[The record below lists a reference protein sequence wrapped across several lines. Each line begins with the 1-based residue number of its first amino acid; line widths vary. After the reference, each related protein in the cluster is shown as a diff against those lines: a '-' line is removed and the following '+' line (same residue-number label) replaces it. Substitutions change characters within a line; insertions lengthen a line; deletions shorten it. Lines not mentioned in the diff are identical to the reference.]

1 MPGLGTSFGRSAA
14 NTFQQDLQNSDCIL
28 IEGSNFAEC
37 HPIGFRWVMAANERG
52 ATIIHVDPHF
62 SRTSQ
67 MADIYAPIRAGTDI
81 AFLGGLINYVL
92 QNELYFKEY
101 VQAYTNA
108 QAIVSDDFQD
118 TEDLEGVFSGLDTDH
133 HLYDT
138 TSWQYKL
145 TEAEQEAQAREAKE
159 QGQSGKSEQAAL
171 RKAQEAGVSNEQHI
185 MPDAQEGQGTIPH
198 AHPRQIQRDP
208 TLQHPRCVFQILKR
222 HYARYTPELVEQ
234 ICGIPQDLFFKIAA
248 VLVKNSGRERTM
260 NITYS
265 VGWTQHTIGVQ
276 MIRTAGILQLLL
288 GNMGRPGGCILALRG
303 HANIQG
309 STDIPTLYNL
319 LPGYLAMPNAQ
330 RKEFDL
336 QTYWANNNESAGW
349 WVHYPEYFISLMKVW
364 YGDAATK
371 ENDWA
376 FNYLPKVV
384 GDYSDLPMF
393 VSMKDGHMKGFFLLG
408 QNPAGGVNAGF
419 HRAALEKLDWL
430 MVRDLY
436 PIESAIY
443 WKRPGIDPTKIGTEV
458 FFLPAASHVEKE
470 GSFTNTQRL
479 IQWREKA
486 IEPPDDARSDNW
498 FMTELYERVKALYK
512 NSTKERDKPILD
524 LTWNYLRADPLREP
538 VVDDIVKEINGYTLA
553 DGKVVKDFTALK
565 GDGSTACG
573 CWIFSGIMPEGGDNR
588 SKHRNPD
595 NYVSLDWGFA
605 WPANRRI
612 LYNRA
617 SADPQGRPWSER
629 KKYIWWDPEH
639 QNSDLYPKTPNN
651 PVVKYWNRPDNPK
664 HGIANPAYPYAITTY
679 RLTEHHVGGAMS
691 RWILWLSELQPELF
705 AEISRELAAEKG
717 VKMGDWITINT
728 ARGEIEAKAMVTDRI
743 QSLKIEGRI
752 VHQNCRNSG
761 GADHGP
767 ERIFYRY
774 HALYRLQS
782 LRSGMQAAEM
792 ITTTTELG
800 LIVALIPIL
809 GPLARPLFKGK
820 TGLLFTIGTIGS
832 GLLSPLLLKLGWRM
846 NKKAPPR
853 SLTISASL
861 LTLIGGVILR
871 AVWILAGRISTDN
884 PRDTHYYNALEWSN
898 RITRRNP
905 S

>member
-1 MPGLGTSFGRSAA
+1 
-14 NTFQQDLQNSDCIL
+14 
-28 IEGSNFAEC
+28 
-37 HPIGFRWVMAANERG
+37 
-52 ATIIHVDPHF
+52 
-62 SRTSQ
+62 
-67 MADIYAPIRAGTDI
+67 
-81 AFLGGLINYVL
+81 
-92 QNELYFKEY
+92 
-101 VQAYTNA
+101 
-108 QAIVSDDFQD
+108 
-118 TEDLEGVFSGLDTDH
+118 
-133 HLYDT
+133 
-138 TSWQYKL
+138 
-145 TEAEQEAQAREAKE
+145 
-159 QGQSGKSEQAAL
+159 
-171 RKAQEAGVSNEQHI
+171 
-185 MPDAQEGQGTIPH
+185 
-198 AHPRQIQRDP
+198 
-208 TLQHPRCVFQILKR
+208 
-222 HYARYTPELVEQ
+222 
-234 ICGIPQDLFFKIAA
+234 
-248 VLVKNSGRERTM
+248 
-260 NITYS
+260 
-265 VGWTQHTIGVQ
+265 
-276 MIRTAGILQLLL
+276 
-288 GNMGRPGGCILALRG
+288 
-303 HANIQG
+303 

-330 RKEFDL
+330 REEFDL
-336 QTYWANNNESAGW
+336 QTYWANNDESAGW
-349 WVHYPEYFISLMKVW
+349 WVHYPEYFISLMKAW

-408 QNPAGGVNAGF
+408 QNPAAGGINAGF

-430 MVRDLY
+430 VVRDLY

-524 LTWNYLRADPLREP
+524 LTWNYRRAGPLREL

-573 CWIFSGIMPEGGDNR
+573 CWIFSGIMPEEGDNW

-629 KKYIWWDPEH
+629 KKYVWWDSEQ
-639 QNSDLYPKTPNN
+639 QNSDGSKGRWVGYDIPDFPETKAPDTRANYDATGLDAHSGAEPFTMLAEGRGRLYAPTGLTDGPLPTHYEPVDSPVNNLLYPKTPNN
-651 PVVKYWNRPDNPK
+651 PVVKYWDRPDIPK

-691 RWILWLSELQPELF
+691 RWVPWLSELQPELF

-728 ARGEIEAKAMVTDRI
+728 ARGE
-743 QSLKIEGRI
+743 
-752 VHQNCRNSG
+752 
-761 GADHGP
+761 
-767 ERIFYRY
+767 
-774 HALYRLQS
+774 
-782 LRSGMQAAEM
+782 
-792 ITTTTELG
+792 
-800 LIVALIPIL
+800 
-809 GPLARPLFKGK
+809 
-820 TGLLFTIGTIGS
+820 
-832 GLLSPLLLKLGWRM
+832 
-846 NKKAPPR
+846 
-853 SLTISASL
+853 
-861 LTLIGGVILR
+861 
-871 AVWILAGRISTDN
+871 
-884 PRDTHYYNALEWSN
+884 
-898 RITRRNP
+898 
-905 S
+905 